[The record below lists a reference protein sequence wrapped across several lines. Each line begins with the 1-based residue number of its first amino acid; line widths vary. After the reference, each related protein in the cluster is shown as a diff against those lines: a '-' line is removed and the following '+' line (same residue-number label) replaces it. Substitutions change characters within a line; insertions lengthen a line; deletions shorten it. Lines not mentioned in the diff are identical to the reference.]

1 MQFSEGDLRQTP
13 ARCATMASTPVTAAE
28 ACLACSSVASSSAR
42 AAFSAVRA

>member
-1 MQFSEGDLRQTP
+1 
-13 ARCATMASTPVTAAE
+13 MASTPVTAAE